1 MKWITTICITAILST
16 GLYYFSQRMNISNS
30 SQEEPIYIKYS
41 DAITDKYI
49 KDMSKQHKLAYFGG
63 GGAFLYNVKNINI
76 SFASREIMDLDQSRK
91 LLISCSEELL
101 RRINANDRI
110 RPYLEHFPF
119 SEKGIDLSISYFDSK
134 LNHIQSKYIAGV
146 FIINGNICYAVYDQ
160 EASTLKTVH
169 KESY

>member
-1 MKWITTICITAILST
+1 MRSP
-16 GLYYFSQRMNISNS
+16 YISSIPMPLRINV
-30 SQEEPIYIKYS
+30 
-41 DAITDKYI
+41 
-49 KDMSKQHKLAYFGG
+49 KDMSKQHKLSYFGG

-76 SFASREIMDLDQSRK
+76 SFASREMMDLGQARK

-169 KESY
+169 KESYQEALKIVRSQNDTQESSDILSENPRSST